1 MYNNLIKDEET
12 GLEYDPRYG
21 RPRVHPCYDC
31 SVNNYCS
38 GGYYKCMKEIYESNP
53 DKYYDPDHHYRIDYD
68 DLLIETRNIMHSQ
81 KLTIQKL
88 EEELKK
94 AKLALEE
101 FVKLETKYSQKIAE
115 NDPEYLEWK
124 NYKQTGK
131 WKK

>member
-1 MYNNLIKDEET
+1 MYSNLIKDEET

-21 RPRVHPCYDC
+21 KPRVHPCYDC
-31 SVNNYCS
+31 SVNNYCP

-53 DKYYDPDHHYRIDYD
+53 DKYYDPDHNYRIDYD
-68 DLLIETRNIMHSQ
+68 DLLIETRNIIHGQ

-101 FVKLETKYSQKIAE
+101 LVKLETKYSQKIAE

>member
-31 SVNNYCS
+31 SVNNYCP
-38 GGYYKCMKEIYESNP
+38 GGYYKCMKEIYENNP
-53 DKYYDPDHHYRIDYD
+53 EKYYDPDHHYRIDYD
-68 DLLIETRNIMHSQ
+68 DLLIEIRNIMHSQ
-81 KLTIQKL
+81 KLTIQNL
-88 EEELKK
+88 EKELKK

-101 FVKLETKYSQKIAE
+101 SVKLETKYSQKIAE